1 MVEALLYPKQPANA
15 EIVVGRQLIQECPL
29 FRQTLQRCDLALGS
43 LPNAPE
49 WSVIDELLRS
59 KETSLLGQTLYSQ
72 TICTAVQL
80 ALVDLMKSWGISPS
94 AVVGHSSGEMGAAY
108 AAGILSFE
116 NAMIAAYYR
125 GLYMSSGNNTD
136 QVPGAMMA
144 VGLTES
150 DALEAL
156 KPYTGRLTIAAV
168 NSPSTIT
175 ISGDEDAIIELKSEL
190 DREKVFARQLQVKQA
205 FHSHHMLP
213 LAPAYESALRSC
225 KGFDAQPTTCRM
237 FSTVTARVA
246 DHHEMGA
253 EYWATNM
260 TNMVRFSDG
269 IVGIVLDE
277 YDQQNVDVLV
287 EIGPHPALKGPC
299 KQILQSLKMEL
310 PYVAT
315 LTRGTADFEGMLTM
329 AGQLFSL
336 GYPVDLAAL
345 NQNISIGQ
353 SEELVKLETGKRL
366 PEFPSYAWDHMR
378 YWSETRVI
386 REHRLRRFRH
396 SVLGH
401 IVPGSVSDQP
411 RWRNILRTSEI
422 PWLAE
427 HIIDGKTVFPGA
439 GYISMAIE
447 AAIRHQPSDVN
458 VTAISL
464 QDVSIKAPLVIPDSD
479 EGVEILL
486 DLRPTVTSAR
496 KKSDSWFEFSIFSYD
511 DAGVCMEH
519 CHGAISTEIE
529 SAARL
534 KTFSSETNIED
545 LLKRTNYSTP
555 ATSFYRRLSSI
566 GLEYGE
572 KFKLLNGNI
581 ERGDGFAVSSLVFN
595 PKALP
600 SEEADVTTVHPTL
613 LDSSF
618 HLIFNAIESCL
629 ERTLDEP
636 YVPSF
641 IRSMVFDGF
650 STVKESLET
659 REYQLCCQT
668 KLLSQRVATNDMLLR
683 DESGSTTM
691 QINGLEV
698 TSLGRDVFD
707 TQKGRSLF
715 FQQRWLPCFDL
726 LSSHSDLSSR
736 SLAEVVE
743 TFVHQYPNSRILHF
757 TSSAARAKQAI
768 GQLGLKRGQ
777 RRNVQHI
784 DICMPENVE
793 DVVTDIHLLASQSE
807 VLSIGE
813 PDGSYDLIIVSREK
827 LDIDLASLLKGTGRV
842 LLDDCTDAVIASSGF
857 YRVFSTPCMSA
868 YAPQA
873 VETPASTD
881 DVTVVV
887 PNNVSE
893 RVQNILD
900 SLKSL
905 LPKVIP
911 VKLQNVAEDDRLK
924 EPGSLLV
931 LSSLDEPPSDEKT
944 FSSYQTILTAT
955 KKNVV
960 WALEGATSKLDQ
972 TPAFSLPGARL
983 GPKNQSTL

>member
-1 MVEALLYPKQPANA
+1 MEALHCPKEPTNL
-15 EIVVGRQLIQECPL
+15 EIVVGRQLIQESPL
-29 FRQTLQRCDLALGS
+29 FRQTLQRCDLVLGS
-43 LPNAPE
+43 LPNAPT

-80 ALVDLMKSWGISPS
+80 ALVDLMKSWGIMPS

-108 AAGILSFE
+108 AARILSFE

-125 GLYMSSGNNTD
+125 GLYMSSGGNAD

-156 KPYTGRLTIAAV
+156 KPFAGRLTIAAV
-168 NSPSTIT
+168 NSTSTIT
-175 ISGDEDAIIELKSEL
+175 ISGDEDAIIELKNDL
-190 DREKVFARQLQVKQA
+190 DRQKIFARQLQVKQA

-225 KGFDAQPTTCRM
+225 KGFDTQPATCLM

-246 DHHEMGA
+246 DHDEMGA

-269 IVGIVLDE
+269 LAGIVLDE
-277 YDQQNVDVLV
+277 YDQKNVDVLV
-287 EIGPHPALKGPC
+287 EVGPHPALKGPC
-299 KQILQSLKMEL
+299 KQIVQSLKMEL

-315 LTRGTADFEGMLTM
+315 LMRGTADFESMLTM

-336 GYPVDLAAL
+336 GYPVDVAAL
-345 NQNISIGQ
+345 NQNISIGN
-353 SEELVKLETGKRL
+353 SEELIKLETGKWL
-366 PEFPSYAWDHMR
+366 SEFPSYAWDHTR

-386 REHRLRRFRH
+386 RDHRLRRFRH

-401 IVPGSVSDQP
+401 IVPGSVAGQP
-411 RWRNILRTSEI
+411 RWRNILRISEI

-447 AAIRHQPSDVN
+447 AAIRQRSSDVN
-458 VTAISL
+458 VATISL
-464 QDVSIKAPLVIPDSD
+464 QDVSIKAPLVFPDDD

-486 DLRPTVTSAR
+486 DLRSTVTSAR
-496 KKSDSWFEFSIFSYD
+496 KKSDSWFEFSVFSYD
-511 DAGVCMEH
+511 DAGECMEH
-519 CHGAISTEIE
+519 CHGAVSTEIKPP
-529 SAARL
+529 ARL
-534 KTFSSETNIED
+534 QTFASETDIGA
-545 LLKRTNYSTP
+545 LLKRTNYSIP
-555 ATSFYRRLSSI
+555 ASSFYRNLSSI

-600 SEEADVTTVHPTL
+600 SEEADVTTIHPTL

-618 HLIFNAIESCL
+618 HLVFSAIESCL

-650 STVKESLET
+650 STVKESLVT
-659 REYQLCCQT
+659 REYQLCSKT
-668 KLLSQRVATNDMLLR
+668 KLLSPRVATNDMFLR

-691 QINGLEV
+691 QIRGLEV
-698 TSLGRDVFD
+698 TSLGRDLSD

-715 FQQRWLPCFDL
+715 FQQRWLPCFDW
-726 LSSHSDLSSR
+726 LSSDPGLSGR

-768 GQLGLKRGQ
+768 GQLDLKRGQ
-777 RRNVQHI
+777 RRRVQHI
-784 DICMPENVE
+784 DVCMPESVE
-793 DVVTDIHLLASQSE
+793 DVITDVHLLASQSE
-807 VLSIGE
+807 SLSIGE
-813 PDGSYDLIIVSREK
+813 PDGSYDLIIVSRDN
-827 LDIDLASLLKGTGRV
+827 LDIDLTSLLKETGRV
-842 LLDDCTDAVIASSGF
+842 LLDDCTNAIIAGSSF
-857 YRVFSTPCMSA
+857 HKIFSTPDMSA
-868 YAPQA
+868 YTRQA
-873 VETPASTD
+873 NEISVPTD

-887 PNNVSE
+887 PDTVSE
-893 RVQNILD
+893 RIQSIVD
-900 SLKSL
+900 SLRSL
-905 LPKVIP
+905 LPSVIP
-911 VKLQNVAEDDRLK
+911 VKIQDVIEDGRLE

-931 LSSLDEPPSDEKT
+931 LASLDGPPSDEKT
-944 FSSYQTILTAT
+944 FRYFQTILTVT
-955 KKNVV
+955 RKSVV
-960 WALEGATSKLDQ
+960 WALEGATSKLDL
-972 TPAFSLPGARL
+972 TPVLSLLGSRL
-983 GPKNQSTL
+983 WPKNHSTL